1 MKKEAFDELLKS
13 LEEGAAILKGELK
26 PSRKFVVD
34 EIDVKAVRR
43 QLGLSQR
50 EFAVLLG
57 VSIDTVQNWE
67 QGRRR
72 PRGAARMLL
81 YIAQEHPETL
91 IDVMKK
97 VVRRA

>member
-13 LEEGAAILKGELK
+13 LKEGAAILKGELE
-26 PSRKFVVD
+26 PSREFVID
-34 EIDVKAVRR
+34 EPDVKAIRH

-67 QGRRR
+67 QRRRR

-81 YIAQEHPETL
+81 YIAKEHPDIL
-91 IDVMKK
+91 LSVMEK
-97 VVRRA
+97 VVTKA